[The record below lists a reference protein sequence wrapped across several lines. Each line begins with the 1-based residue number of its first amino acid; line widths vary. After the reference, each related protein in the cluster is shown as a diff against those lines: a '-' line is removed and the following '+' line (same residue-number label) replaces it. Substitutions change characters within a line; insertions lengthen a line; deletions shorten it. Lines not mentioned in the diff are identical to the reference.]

1 MLEGRCTRGGFLFFD
16 SRVHGQPSNFPLV
29 SSGLFF
35 GPASKEVRQGHK
47 EEIKDNRDL
56 TNVMDAAVVH
66 KRLLFSLAL
75 PGH

>member
-56 TNVMDAAVVH
+56 TNVMDAAVVQVS
-66 KRLLFSLAL
+66 K
-75 PGH
+75 PV